1 MTDRKFRFGIAGRAQ
16 TRAGWQDFARQAEDL
31 GFSTLVIPDHFSA
44 QLAPLPAIMSAA
56 AVTSRLRFGT
66 NVLDNDFR
74 HPAVLAKEAAT
85 VDLLTDGRF
94 ELGLGAGWSPS
105 DYAQTGIPFDSGA
118 VRLGRIKEAVHIIK
132 AAFGP
137 QPVTF
142 EGKYYAVQDLNV
154 LPKPTQT
161 PHLPLLLGASRRQM
175 LTFAAQVADIIGL
188 EDQQWPQR
196 DLNATRIPVANAAEQ
211 VAIVREA
218 AGSRFDQIELS
229 MLLARIV
236 ITDHPREVVSDMA
249 ASLGLTD
256 EQVRDSASILIG
268 TVDSIV
274 EQFQERRERI
284 GISYGIVF
292 QQAALEGGFSRVVAR
307 LSGT

>member
-1 MTDRKFRFGIAGRAQ
+1 
-16 TRAGWQDFARQAEDL
+16 
-31 GFSTLVIPDHFSA
+31 
-44 QLAPLPAIMSAA
+44 
-56 AVTSRLRFGT
+56 
-66 NVLDNDFR
+66 
-74 HPAVLAKEAAT
+74 
-85 VDLLTDGRF
+85 
-94 ELGLGAGWSPS
+94 
-105 DYAQTGIPFDSGA
+105 
-118 VRLGRIKEAVHIIK
+118 
-132 AAFGP
+132 
-137 QPVTF
+137 
-142 EGKYYAVQDLNV
+142 
-154 LPKPTQT
+154 
-161 PHLPLLLGASRRQM
+161 M

-196 DLNATRIPVANAAEQ
+196 DLHASRIPVANAAEQ

-236 ITDHPREVVSDMA
+236 ITDHPREAVSDMA

-256 EQVRDSASILIG
+256 QQVRDSASILIG

-292 QQAALEGGFSRVVAR
+292 QQAALEGGFSQVVAR